1 MNNLKKIDRAI
12 HEQINSEKRRQTD
25 KLAMI
30 PSENYTS
37 RAVLDAV
44 GSLLSNK
51 YSEGYPEKRYYQ
63 GNEFIDK
70 IEQLAIKRVKKIFD
84 VPHVNVQP
92 YSGSPA
98 NTAVLFALVKPSN
111 KIMGMALSFGG
122 HLTHGHPTVTLSGK
136 YFKSIQY
143 TVDKN
148 TEQIDFD
155 EVEKLAKKH
164 KPKLI
169 ISGTSAYPRK
179 VDFKRFGEIAD
190 KVGAYHLA
198 DISHIA
204 GLVAAGKHQS
214 PVRYA
219 HIITTTTHKTLKG
232 PRGAIIMV
240 TKKGLRKDPD
250 LAKKIDRA
258 VFPGLQGGPHNNTTA
273 GIAVAMKEAQSK
285 SFKKYAEQMVS
296 NAKALAKEL
305 KKYGFRLIS
314 GGTDTHLLLID
325 ITNKGIDGWTAAWA
339 LDHAG
344 IVVNRNTIPFDK
356 RSPYYPSGIRVG
368 TPAVTT
374 RGMGIGEMKKIAKW
388 INKVIEIASAQTS
401 LDMTKKERRLFK
413 NKMKKDKNLLKIAKE
428 VRKLCRKFP
437 VPSV

>member
-70 IEQLAIKRVKKIFD
+70 IEQLAIKRAKKIFD

-388 INKVIEIASAQTS
+388 INQVIEIASAQTS

>member
-1 MNNLKKIDRAI
+1 
-12 HEQINSEKRRQTD
+12 
-25 KLAMI
+25 MI

-70 IEQLAIKRVKKIFD
+70 IEQLAIKRAKKIFD

-388 INKVIEIASAQTS
+388 INQVIEIASAQTS